1 MAPQKMIYVKNE
13 DMKKLDEAMKITK
26 ESLSNT
32 VMQAL
37 DQFIKVN
44 AADIFEVKR
53 LHAGCWLE
61 MDFDHPEAIGA
72 FKKAFDKHFDDLAKP
87 VDDYE
92 SLYDQTFDECCK
104 YISQWFRS
112 EVITFHGKE
121 VFSYT
126 HKNDDVFQLVEDLCH
141 GDLDEEGLSRCAS
154 IAGIPLIFLD
164 EKMFEEAILEKKQEK
179 FKPLFEENEKVDIQQ
194 WDFAESTEYTV
205 YKTAGGKFLLH
216 IAPNLEHITEVR
228 KDAPYA
234 FPCIADYAILK
245 SLKSDLSEV
254 RGKVTG
260 AIFKLPP
267 RFMNKL
273 RNAVDSEPVHRILD
287 I

>member
-13 DMKKLDEAMKITK
+13 DMKKLEEAMKISK

-32 VMQAL
+32 IMQAL
-37 DQFIKVN
+37 EQFIKVN
-44 AADIFEVKR
+44 AADVFEIKR
-53 LHAGCWLE
+53 LHVGCWLE
-61 MDFDHPEAIGA
+61 MDFDHHLAVEA
-72 FKKAFDKHFDDLAKP
+72 FKKVFDRYFEELAKP
-87 VDDYE
+87 NDDYE
-92 SLYDQTFDECCK
+92 SLYDQTFDECCR
-104 YISQWFRS
+104 YIAQWFRS
-112 EVITFHGKE
+112 EAITFHGKE

-126 HKNDDVFQLVEDLCH
+126 HKNDDVFQLVEDQGNCSLN
-141 GDLDEEGLSRCAS
+141 EESLSRCAP
-154 IAGIPLIFLD
+154 IAGIPLRCLD
-164 EKMFEEAILEKKQEK
+164 EKIFEEAIQEKKQEK
-179 FKPLFEENEKVDIQQ
+179 FKPLYEENEKVDIQQ

-216 IAPNLEHITEVR
+216 ISPNLEHITEVR
-228 KDAPYA
+228 KDAPAA
-234 FPCIADYAILK
+234 FPCIADYSILK